1 MAKVKAG
8 ASPDLA
14 GRRLHGPSARRLGKQ
29 GTQAIGPARLDAIQ
43 ITTPMPRFTLLIALA
58 LVAGCTEAGPTD
70 RTGPTASTPADSADA
85 TRVVTI
91 GGPIT
96 EIVYALGQGGRV
108 VGTDR
113 SSLFPEA
120 ILAGPR
126 LDYFRQTSAEGVLA
140 LRPTLVLAVD
150 GTGPPGVLDQI
161 RAAGVAVLVLP
172 EATDV
177 AGAEARIARIGQVLG
192 REAQA
197 DSVVAVMRAELAAAE
212 AAKPATPPRVLFVY
226 ARGAG
231 VVLAAGT
238 GGAPEGILRLAG
250 AETAVTA
257 YEGYRPLTAEAVV
270 AAAPDVI
277 VVPAGSLESLGGI
290 DGLLRQPGLSQ
301 TPAGRARRIVTVDD
315 ALLLGFGP
323 RVGQGVRD
331 LALGLAGTGA

>member
-1 MAKVKAG
+1 MLR
-8 ASPDLA
+8 LA
-14 GRRLHGPSARRLGKQ
+14 L
-29 GTQAIGPARLDAIQ
+29 
-43 ITTPMPRFTLLIALA
+43 FIALA
-58 LVAGCTEAGPTD
+58 LIAGCTDGAPTD
-70 RTGPTASTPADSADA
+70 RPEEASALPDSTDTA
-85 TRVVTI
+85 RVVTI

-96 EIVYALGQGGRV
+96 ETVYALGEGGRV

-140 LRPTLVLAVD
+140 LRPTLVLAVE

-161 RAAGVAVLVLP
+161 RAAGVAVVVLP
-172 EATDV
+172 DVTDV
-177 AGAEARIARIGQVLG
+177 AGAEARVERLGRLLG

-197 DSVVAVMRAELAAAE
+197 DAVVAPMRAELAE
-212 AAKPATPPRVLFVY
+212 AAAARPATPPRVLFVY

-238 GGAPEGILRLAG
+238 GGAPEAILRLAG
-250 AETAVTA
+250 AENAVTA
-257 YEGYRPLTAEAVV
+257 YDGYRPLTAEAVA
-270 AAAPDVI
+270 AAAPDAI
-277 VVPAGSLESLGGI
+277 VVPTGSLESLGGI
-290 DGLLRQPGLSQ
+290 DGLLRQPGLAQ
-301 TPAGRARRIVTVDD
+301 TPAGRVRRIVAVDD

-331 LALGLAGTGA
+331 LARGLAGPGA